1 MLAAPPQ
8 QLLYEGNL
16 ARRRVQVEEN
26 NRARTRLSGR
36 SRQKILLL
44 GLVLL
49 AIILAF
55 GKTFLAVQI
64 VIKGYELDALK
75 GEITTMQRDNERL
88 QLEVARLKAPE
99 RVAQVATTRLGMVE
113 PGSGQLYYVPGKV
126 APGQQVQVAA
136 REPEAEGTAIATPE
150 RRSWLAIL
158 SRALENWLQPA
169 HLARVNR

>member
-16 ARRRVQVEEN
+16 ARQRVEESN
-26 NRARTRLSGR
+26 QTHTRSQNR
-36 SRQKILLL
+36 SRKKILLL

-49 AIILAF
+49 AIVLAF
-55 GKTFLAVQI
+55 GKTFLAVQL

-75 GEITTMQRDNERL
+75 REITTMQRDNERL

-113 PGSGQLYYVPGKV
+113 PGTGQLYYVPGKV

-136 REPEAEGTAIATPE
+136 REPEAEGMAIAIPE

-169 HLARVNR
+169 HLARVNS